1 MTLRLKSS
9 LLNSPKAW
17 DCSRMED
24 GISVDESSSHLVPR
38 NSQSNLK
45 TVFSAVHF
53 NTKALAANSDF
64 TQAHLTPMLIG
75 AETLSI
81 RP

>member
-9 LLNSPKAW
+9 LLNSSKSW
-17 DCSRMED
+17 NCSRRVD
-24 GISVDESSSHLVPR
+24 GISLDESSSHRVPR
-38 NSQSNLK
+38 NSLSNLK
-45 TVFSAVHF
+45 AVFSAAHL
-53 NTKALAANSDF
+53 NTIALAANSDF
-64 TQAHLTPMLIG
+64 TQVHLTPMLIG